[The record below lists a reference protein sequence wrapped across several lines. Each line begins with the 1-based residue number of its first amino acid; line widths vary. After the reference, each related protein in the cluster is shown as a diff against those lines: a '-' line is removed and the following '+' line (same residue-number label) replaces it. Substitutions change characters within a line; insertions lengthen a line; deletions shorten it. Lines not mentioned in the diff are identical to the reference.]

1 MAKILIVDDEI
12 DILEVAERFFK
23 KRGLEVSTASEG
35 TEALRL
41 IQEKNPDLIL
51 LDFNMPGLSGLEILK
66 KLREELKLS
75 TKVIMVTG
83 FDTEMVMKET
93 KGLPIEC
100 CVHKP
105 LDLERL
111 ETIVM
116 TALKSFS

>member
-1 MAKILIVDDEI
+1 MAKLLIVDDEI

-51 LDFNMPGLSGLEILK
+51 LDFNLPGLSGLEILR

-83 FDTEMVMKET
+83 FDTENVMKET
-93 KGLPIEC
+93 QGLGVLS

-105 LDLERL
+105 LDLGKL
-111 ETIVM
+111 EQIVFA
-116 TALKSFS
+116 ALS